1 MNRLAHETSPYL
13 RQHANNPVDWYPWGP
28 EALERA
34 RQLDR
39 PIFLSI
45 GYSACHWCH
54 VMEHESFEN
63 EEVAHLLNDNFV
75 SIKVDREE
83 RPDLDQIYMTSV
95 QLLNQGQGGWPMSVF
110 LLPDLRPFSGGTYFP
125 PDDRYG
131 RPGFKRVLRTLAEWW
146 KMRRAD
152 INEAAGD
159 ITERIRSLGQLEP
172 GEGDFGPKMLQ
183 HAVSYLERVFDTVH
197 GGFGQAPKFPHPMDV
212 RMLLRAWKRFGDDH
226 ALHMAKHT
234 LERMAMG
241 GIYDHLGGG
250 FARYSTDAR
259 WLVPHFEKMLYDN
272 ALLVPCYLETFQ
284 ATGEAFFREIAEETL
299 AWVER
304 DMTSPEGPFYST
316 LDADS
321 EGQEGKF
328 YVWNAAEIEQVL
340 GKDEA
345 ALFNAVYSVDPDG
358 NWHEE
363 AAHSPHGNATPTNIL
378 HRLKTWSQCAR
389 LLQIEEGELRRRL
402 AASRRPLLE
411 VRNRRVWPGRDE
423 KVLTAWNGLMIGAF
437 ALAAQ
442 ALDEP
447 RYAAVAAKAADF
459 ILTRMRMPD
468 GRLYRTYGAGSTPKL
483 NGYLEDYAFLI
494 DALVTLYEAT
504 FTPRW
509 LAEALQLADVMIDQF
524 WDATDGGFFYTG
536 RAHEALIARNKDPH
550 DNAIPS
556 GNSMAVTG
564 LLRLVKLSGRS
575 DLQEKAETTLK
586 LYRGLLA
593 SHPTAAAQML
603 VALDFYLGP
612 VDEFA
617 VVGDATSD
625 ETRRVLRV
633 IRGRFRPNRVVAMK
647 SADDAA
653 TEKLI
658 PLLAD
663 KPLSAVTTTYICRD
677 FACQAPLVGTA
688 AVEAALGG

>member
-63 EEVAHLLNDNFV
+63 DEIAGLLNDNFV

-131 RPGFKRVLRTLAEWW
+131 RSGFKRVLRTLAEWW
-146 KMRRAD
+146 KTRRAD

-159 ITERIRSLGQLEP
+159 ITEHIRNLGRLEP
-172 GEGDFGPKMLQ
+172 GEGDLGPKMLQ
-183 HAVSYLERVFDTVH
+183 HAVSYLQRVFDTVH

-212 RMLLRAWKRFGDDH
+212 RVLLRAWKRFGQDD
-226 ALHMAKHT
+226 ALHMAKYT

-328 YVWNAAEIEQVL
+328 YVWSAAEIEQVL
-340 GKDEA
+340 DKDEA

-363 AAHSPHGNATPTNIL
+363 VAHSPNANATPTNIL

-389 LLQIEEGELRRRL
+389 LLQIEESELRRRL
-402 AASRRPLLE
+402 AASRRQLLE

-437 ALAAQ
+437 AQAAQ

-483 NGYLEDYAFLI
+483 NGYLEDYAFLV

-524 WDATDGGFFYTG
+524 WDTTDGGFFYTG

-564 LLRLVKLSGRS
+564 LLRLVKLTGRS
-575 DLQEKAETTLK
+575 DLQEKAEKTLK
-586 LYRGLLA
+586 LYRGLLG
-593 SHPTAAAQML
+593 SHPTAVAQML

-617 VVGDATSD
+617 IVGEAASD
-625 ETRRVLRV
+625 ETRRVLRL
-633 IRGRFRPNRVVAMK
+633 IRGALRPNRVVALK
-647 SADDAA
+647 SANDAA

-663 KPLSAVTTTYICRD
+663 KPLSGTTTTYICRD
-677 FACQAPLVGTA
+677 FACQAPLVGAA
-688 AVEAALGG
+688 AVEAALGV